1 MVQGSGFRSRLL
13 WCVHADA
20 QFVAVLPVDEI
31 VLIVTS
37 SDTADCRDIVFSR
50 PEMILDSNQANSM
63 IERSAMSP
71 PRSLLESLEFGLE
84 KYVRGIRGKY

>member
-1 MVQGSGFRSRLL
+1 
-13 WCVHADA
+13 
-20 QFVAVLPVDEI
+20 VDEI

-71 PRSLLESLEFGLE
+71 PRSLLESLEFGSRNMYEASGQILRME
-84 KYVRGIRGKY
+84 RGLLNYK